1 MKTKKNFCSLSFNS
15 SFSCVSSLS
24 SMECFF
30 FLPSSSLLSG
40 CVYFFFTSLVVYVAA
55 LQFLHTSFTTHIR
68 AVPCAAEYGAAPR
81 CAVLCTVHMCK
92 FLYDF
97 VFSFVFCSFFF
108 RQFCLREPFRH
119 IHFFVIPTLRLLLKR
134 QRFFRPFSRA
144 RFSLRFLVPACCA
157 CSVCALCR
165 SQICDEIDRERE
177 REQ

>member
-1 MKTKKNFCSLSFNS
+1 MLHRHHSMHEWCEENLKKITKKA
-15 SFSCVSSLS
+15 VSSHHTETRPGKNGKKSREKIVWRRKRISVRSHLIPRFRVFRH
-24 SMECFF
+24 CRRWNVFF

-108 RQFCLREPFRH
+108 R
-119 IHFFVIPTLRLLLKR
+119 
-134 QRFFRPFSRA
+134 
-144 RFSLRFLVPACCA
+144 
-157 CSVCALCR
+157 
-165 SQICDEIDRERE
+165 
-177 REQ
+177 